1 MSKLDVRDVEVR
13 FGGVAAL
20 VSASVSVEEGSIHGV
35 IGPNGAGKT
44 TLIDV
49 ISGRRR
55 PTRGKVLLDGDDVTS
70 RSVVWR
76 RRNGMA
82 RTFQRTSVFPMFTV
96 REQFEMVGR
105 GVGAGAAVEEIAEV
119 LLGLGLG
126 DLADVPCGE
135 LSYGQQRVVDCGL
148 ALIGRPRVV
157 LLDEPGAG
165 LSSTECASLLDHVS
179 GLCQRNGVA
188 AMLVEHDVD
197 AVFRV
202 CDVVTVLHLGSV
214 IANGDPASVRKNP
227 EVVHAYLGTEG

>member
-1 MSKLDVRDVEVR
+1 VSKLAVQEVEVR

-20 VSASVSVEEGSIHGV
+20 VSASLSVQEGSIHGV

-55 PTRGKVLLDGDDVTS
+55 PTRGKVVLDGVDVTS
-70 RSVVWR
+70 RTVVWR

-96 REQFEMVGR
+96 REQFEMVAR
-105 GVGAGAAVEEIAEV
+105 GVGTADDPDEISEI
-119 LLGLGLG
+119 LLGLGLR
-126 DLADVPCGE
+126 DLADDLCGE

-148 ALIGRPRVV
+148 ALIGHPRVV

-165 LSSTECASLLDHVS
+165 LSSAESALLLDHVA

-188 AMLVEHDVD
+188 AILVEHDVD

-202 CDVVTVLHLGSV
+202 CDAVTVLHLGSV
-214 IANGDPASVRKNP
+214 IANGDPATVRKNP
-227 EVVHAYLGTEG
+227 DVVHAYLGAEG

>member
-1 MSKLDVRDVEVR
+1 MTKLDVRDVEVR

-20 VSASVSVEEGSIHGV
+20 VSASLKVEEGSIHGV

-55 PTRGKVLLDGDDVTS
+55 PTRGKVVLDGQDVTS

-96 REQFEMVGR
+96 RQQFEMVAR
-105 GVGAGAAVEEIAEV
+105 GVGTGGDPEEISEI
-119 LLGLGLG
+119 LFGLGLT
-126 DLADVPCGE
+126 DLADFLCGE

-148 ALIGRPRVV
+148 ALVGRPRVV

-165 LSSTECASLLDHVS
+165 LSTAECASLLDHVA

-202 CDVVTVLHLGSV
+202 CDVVTVLHLGAV
-214 IANGDPASVRKNP
+214 IANGDPATVRKDP
-227 EVVHAYLGTEG
+227 EVVNAYLGTEG